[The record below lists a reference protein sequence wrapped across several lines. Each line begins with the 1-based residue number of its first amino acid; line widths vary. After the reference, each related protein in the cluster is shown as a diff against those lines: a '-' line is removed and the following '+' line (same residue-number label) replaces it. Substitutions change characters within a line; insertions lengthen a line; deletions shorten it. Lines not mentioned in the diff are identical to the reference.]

1 VAGTGRRRRVAA
13 RREEIMDHVVASA
26 AYAGGRKVADVPLD
40 EAQAWSEK
48 PGHFVWIGL
57 HEPGEDLL
65 RLVQSQFG
73 LHDLA
78 VEDALKAHQRPKVE
92 IYGKTLF
99 VVLRTAQLEG
109 RRIVYGETHVFVG
122 KGFVVSVRHGASSSY
137 GLVRKRCESMPDL
150 LVHGEDFVLYSIL
163 DFVVDCYGPV
173 LDALEA
179 EVEGHEECA
188 AGPAAADADVHRIV
202 QLRRDLAHFGRIVSP
217 LQEACLRLERFEMP
231 MIDDAM
237 RPYYRDVH
245 DHVLR
250 IRDGVDSL
258 RETLSFSFEAAMLMA
273 SARQNDVMKKLAAWA
288 AILAVPTAIAGIYGM
303 NFKNMPELEWTYGYP
318 GIVAVIALICGIL
331 YARFRKIGWL

>member
-1 VAGTGRRRRVAA
+1 
-13 RREEIMDHVVASA
+13 
-26 AYAGGRKVADVPLD
+26 
-40 EAQAWSEK
+40 
-48 PGHFVWIGL
+48 
-57 HEPGEDLL
+57 
-65 RLVQSQFG
+65 
-73 LHDLA
+73 
-78 VEDALKAHQRPKVE
+78 
-92 IYGKTLF
+92 
-99 VVLRTAQLEG
+99 
-109 RRIVYGETHVFVG
+109 
-122 KGFVVSVRHGASSSY
+122 
-137 GLVRKRCESMPDL
+137 MPDL